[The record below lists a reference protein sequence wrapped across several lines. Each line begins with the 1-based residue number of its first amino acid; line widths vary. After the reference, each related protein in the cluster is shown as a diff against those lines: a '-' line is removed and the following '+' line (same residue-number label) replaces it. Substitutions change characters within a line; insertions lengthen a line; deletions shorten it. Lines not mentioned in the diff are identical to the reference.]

1 MEMSEDKILGPR
13 INSGDIVPEI
23 REMAVSWNGH
33 YSDGAIW
40 NTMKLASD
48 VQYVCVYLI
57 KQFAERHNIP
67 SSAVELFFEL
77 KDKK

>member
-1 MEMSEDKILGPR
+1 MSSDKILGPR
-13 INSGDIVPEI
+13 IPSGDIAPEI

-48 VQYVCVYLI
+48 VQYTCIELMEE
-57 KQFAERHNIP
+57 FAERHAIP
-67 SSAVELFFEL
+67 HTAVALFFES
-77 KDKK
+77 KSKKI

>member
-1 MEMSEDKILGPR
+1 MANKKILGPP
-13 INSGDIVPEI
+13 IPSGNIVPEI

-48 VQYVCVYLI
+48 CQYVCIDLM
-57 KQFAERHNIP
+57 KQFC
-67 SSAVELFFEL
+67 SANHFDPALVELFFMT